1 MVLAVIAL
9 ASIEAR
15 VPNLIETDF
24 ETNRKEGHR
33 LSHVVSPEIY
43 LSPEGEDDGARLVSL
58 I

>member
-1 MVLAVIAL
+1 M
-9 ASIEAR
+9 
-15 VPNLIETDF
+15 PNLIETDF